1 MMEGLMAGF
10 VRDILTTLSYEPH
23 PSEGPGVDGEALSR
37 LDQRLA
43 GFVQGGGRA
52 RTAISIRPAD
62 CSVWDGNPRD
72 VPGLSAESCR
82 SLIESIAQEDGNRI
96 PVLVRH
102 NPPGSDHPYQLL
114 VGSRRRFSVDWL
126 NHNGRPEI
134 RLTALIVD
142 LTDEEAFRLADIEN
156 REREDI
162 TELDRARSYQNAVDR
177 FYGGVQSRM
186 AEALNLSNSQL
197 SRLLALAQMPDDVV
211 NAFATRDEL
220 RVRHSEVLT
229 PLLRRPEQCQ
239 RVLVTARQI
248 GEEQQRLAASG
259 ERMIPAATVLSRLKE
274 AGKEGDARKGNDT
287 PLIVGDARVGRIKPA
302 REGVSVDLIVSED
315 TDIDALLR
323 ALRVAL
329 IDSRRQLPADADI
342 GDDGFS

>member
-1 MMEGLMAGF
+1 MGGF

-23 PSEGPGVDGEALSR
+23 PAEAAGVDGEALSR

-43 GFVQGGGRA
+43 GFAQGSGRA
-52 RTAISIRPAD
+52 RTAISIRPSD

-102 NPPGSDHPYQLL
+102 NAPGADHPYQLL

-197 SRLLALAQMPDDVV
+197 SRLLSLAQMPDEVV

-229 PLLRRPEQCQ
+229 PLLRRAEQ
-239 RVLVTARQI
+239 RERLLISARLI
-248 GEEQQRLAASG
+248 GEEQQRLAAGG
-259 ERMIPAATVLSRLKE
+259 ERMIPAATVLARLKD
-274 AGKEGDARKGNDT
+274 AAKEGDIRRGNDR
-287 PLIVGDARVGRIKPA
+287 PLVLGDARVGRIRA
-302 REGVSVDLIVSED
+302 GREGLAVDLLVSEE
-315 TDIDALLR
+315 TDIDALLVT
-323 ALRVAL
+323 LRDAL
-329 IDSRRQLPADADI
+329 IDSRRLLSVEPEPAA
-342 GDDGFS
+342 

>member
-1 MMEGLMAGF
+1 MGGF

-23 PSEGPGVDGEALSR
+23 PAEAAGVDGEALSR

-43 GFVQGGGRA
+43 GFAQGSGRA
-52 RTAISIRPAD
+52 RTAISIRPSD

-102 NPPGSDHPYQLL
+102 NAPGADHPYQLL

-197 SRLLALAQMPDDVV
+197 SRLLSLAQMPDEVV

-229 PLLRRPEQCQ
+229 PLLRRAEQ
-239 RVLVTARQI
+239 RERLLVSARLI
-248 GEEQQRLAASG
+248 GEEQQRLAAGG
-259 ERMIPAATVLSRLKE
+259 ERMIPAATVLARLKD
-274 AGKEGDARKGNDT
+274 AAKEGDIRRGNDR
-287 PLIVGDARVGRIKPA
+287 PLVLGDARVGRIRA
-302 REGVSVDLIVSED
+302 GREGLAVDLLVSEE
-315 TDIDALLR
+315 TDIDALLVT
-323 ALRVAL
+323 LRDAL
-329 IDSRRQLPADADI
+329 IDSRRLLSVEPEPAA
-342 GDDGFS
+342 

>member
-1 MMEGLMAGF
+1 MGGF

-23 PSEGPGVDGEALSR
+23 PAEAAGVDGEALSR

-43 GFVQGGGRA
+43 GFAQGSGRA
-52 RTAISIRPAD
+52 RTAISIRPSD

-102 NPPGSDHPYQLL
+102 NAPGADHPYQLL

-197 SRLLALAQMPDDVV
+197 SRLLSLAQMPDEVV

-229 PLLRRPEQCQ
+229 PLLRRAEQ
-239 RVLVTARQI
+239 RERLLVSARLI
-248 GEEQQRLAASG
+248 GEEQQRLAAGG
-259 ERMIPAATVLSRLKE
+259 ERMIPAATVLARLKD
-274 AGKEGDARKGNDT
+274 AAKEGDIRRGNDR
-287 PLIVGDARVGRIKPA
+287 PLVLGDARVGRIRA
-302 REGVSVDLIVSED
+302 GREGLAVDLLVSEE
-315 TDIDALLR
+315 TDIDALLVI
-323 ALRVAL
+323 LRDAL
-329 IDSRRQLPADADI
+329 IDSRRLLSVEPEPAA
-342 GDDGFS
+342 